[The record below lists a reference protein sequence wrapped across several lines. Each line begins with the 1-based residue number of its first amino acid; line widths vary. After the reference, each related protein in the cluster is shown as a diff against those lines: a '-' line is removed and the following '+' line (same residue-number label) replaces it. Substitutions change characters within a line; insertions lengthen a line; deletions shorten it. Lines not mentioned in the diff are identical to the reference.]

1 MTAGLYATA
10 NTSPV
15 TQDVGA
21 TDDALSMLSAI
32 DDNDGSES
40 LVLMLGVSVIGD
52 TEDIGSSPSVTGDNV
67 AVEETPSVV
76 EAGAS
81 SRSVVS
87 MTGRVFM
94 TEGAGGSLSGTG
106 DSVGVEGTSSVLG
119 ATVGL
124 SSMVSVIEGTI
135 FVEGRLIGPKDTKL
149 PVVTAVPL

>member
-1 MTAGLYATA
+1 MTE
-10 NTSPV
+10 
-15 TQDVGA
+15 DVGA

-32 DDNDGSES
+32 DDNDGSEN
-40 LVLMLGVSVIGD
+40 LVLMLGVSVIGH
-52 TEDIGSSPSVTGDNV
+52 TEDTGSSPSVTGDNV
-67 AVEETPSVV
+67 AVEETPSVE

-87 MTGRVFM
+87 MTGRVSM
-94 TEGAGGSLSGTG
+94 TEGTEGAGGSLSGTG
-106 DSVGVEGTSSVLG
+106 DGVGVEGISSVLG

-124 SSMVSVIEGTI
+124 SSMFSVIEGAI